1 MINYQGTSLHQLNG
15 KINENGVLELLEIC
29 TVFFMRLGKFV
40 FILKFHLFTVTFH
53 FANLVSLLIT
63 SVNFL

>member
-1 MINYQGTSLHQLNG
+1 MV
-15 KINENGVLELLEIC
+15 INENGVLELLEIC